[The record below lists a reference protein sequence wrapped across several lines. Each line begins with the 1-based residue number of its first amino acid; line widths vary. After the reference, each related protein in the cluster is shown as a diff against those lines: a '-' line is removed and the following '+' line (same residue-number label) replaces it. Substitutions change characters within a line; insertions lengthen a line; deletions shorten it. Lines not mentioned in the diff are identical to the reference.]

1 LGLLLH
7 TASRRQLWRLP
18 TAVTACSCL
27 QLAVAT
33 NSPRKGLSPPI
44 QCPCQAHL
52 PAGDAVASPS
62 ERHRAPCGDAVDI
75 AITATGGWCSADVR
89 PIVWSLLWLRTTG

>member
-52 PAGDAVASPS
+52 LDPACAPGGLARRSAPRNGPSVSPRNAPTGRRLRRDPRGRGPAVPQN
-62 ERHRAPCGDAVDI
+62 P
-75 AITATGGWCSADVR
+75 
-89 PIVWSLLWLRTTG
+89 